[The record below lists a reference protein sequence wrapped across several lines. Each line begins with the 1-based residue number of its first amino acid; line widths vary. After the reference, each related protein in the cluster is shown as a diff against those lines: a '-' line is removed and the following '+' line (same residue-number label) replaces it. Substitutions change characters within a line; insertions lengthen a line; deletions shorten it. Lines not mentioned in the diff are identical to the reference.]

1 MSAPSKRSG
10 LNRLR
15 WRVAAFYRHRLGELS
30 AEIAVRSE
38 LTEECLAQRLRLFS
52 TGIGLPDLRCAAFN
66 RGAQQIHRGHGG
78 NAKGNEERRI
88 VNVDLNFLIAR
99 IDRVVERQCQV
110 EREDALVGVEI
121 IVLRRLPSP
130 TWTKVK

>member
-121 IVLRRLPSP
+121 IVLRRL
-130 TWTKVK
+130 